1 MKSSN
6 AIAYQD
12 GLDILVCKIII
23 WEPSDKQVIDI
34 SDPDENKCLVLREC
48 QSIEIEESY
57 KKLIGT
63 ASVRFPRGTVI
74 KRTVT
79 ANGIEEDGVTSIYTE
94 RLNDGAIIE
103 KRPGYSVAQPK
114 DFKVGQRIRIY
125 LGYYRDKGK
134 IFANEKARQQEM
146 EKEALGHA
154 PNFDG
159 YIVKCGV
166 STPIEIKCESVAS
179 NLKRKTCPNILI
191 NNATISDLLK
201 AGDRKSVV

>member
-1 MKSSN
+1 M
-6 AIAYQD
+6 
-12 GLDILVCKIII
+12 
-23 WEPSDKQVIDI
+23 
-34 SDPDENKCLVLREC
+34 
-48 QSIEIEESY
+48 
-57 KKLIGT
+57 
-63 ASVRFPRGTVI
+63 I

-146 EKEALGHA
+146 EKKRWDTRLILMDILS
-154 PNFDG
+154 N
-159 YIVKCGV
+159 
-166 STPIEIKCESVAS
+166 VAS
-179 NLKRKTCPNILI
+179 PLQ
-191 NNATISDLLK
+191 
-201 AGDRKSVV
+201 